1 MVSQIKSV
9 ALLSKKHSR
18 KLRYDVSRAHGP
30 RAVAVVAGA
39 GHPLLQRHHVCG
51 EFHYRA
57 DARVA
62 ASPGC
67 GERIAPPL
75 HGLHQVLIATT
86 CLGPRACSLSCGLY
100 CCIVAVVVAAAA
112 TAVVVGTLAL
122 AKGAAWAWQ
131 KEQSRPGRVAT
142 LDHAAHAVVLQQQ
155 VPLDLLRCE
164 LPADRLLELCHE
176 LWAADVRLVSKPV
189 LPRLNA
195 AA

>member
-1 MVSQIKSV
+1 MPVRGGVLQDGGSGAVGAAATAAARQTQLENQMVLQIKSV

-67 GERIAPPL
+67 VESALRPPFT
-75 HGLHQVLIATT
+75 ACTK
-86 CLGPRACSLSCGLY
+86 CSL
-100 CCIVAVVVAAAA
+100 
-112 TAVVVGTLAL
+112 
-122 AKGAAWAWQ
+122 
-131 KEQSRPGRVAT
+131 RP
-142 LDHAAHAVVLQQQ
+142 
-155 VPLDLLRCE
+155 
-164 LPADRLLELCHE
+164 
-176 LWAADVRLVSKPV
+176 PV
-189 LPRLNA
+189 LGHRHAEPQLWLV
-195 AA
+195 